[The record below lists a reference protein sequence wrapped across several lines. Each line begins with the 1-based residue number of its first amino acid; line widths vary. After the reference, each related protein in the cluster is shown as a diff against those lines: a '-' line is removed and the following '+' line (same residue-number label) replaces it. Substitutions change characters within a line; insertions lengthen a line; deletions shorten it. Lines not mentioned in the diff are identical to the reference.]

1 MKNTSGNGGR
11 VDVSDGPDSTDTTS
25 VLGQAVELAA
35 AARKA
40 EDHAS
45 SLRAQRDH
53 AITQLIER
61 GHTTRWLGGQL
72 GLTATQV
79 SAIWRREHPARAPGR
94 RPRGAAPPPPESG
107 GKAKR

>member
-1 MKNTSGNGGR
+1 MKNHTENHAAL
-11 VDVSDGPDSTDTTS
+11 DVSAKPENAEAS

-35 AARKA
+35 AAREA
-40 EDHAS
+40 ENQAA
-45 SLRAQRDH
+45 SLRARRDL

-94 RPRGAAPPPPESG
+94 RPRGAAPPPPESSG
-107 GKAKR
+107 AATR

>member
-1 MKNTSGNGGR
+1 MKNHTENHTT
-11 VDVSDGPDSTDTTS
+11 VDVSTRADGTDPS
-25 VLGQAVELAA
+25 VLGEAVELAA
-35 AARKA
+35 AAREA
-40 EDHAS
+40 ENEAAA
-45 SLRAQRDH
+45 LRARRDS

-94 RPRGAAPPPPESG
+94 RPRGAAPPPPESS
-107 GKAKR
+107 GKAGR

>member
-1 MKNTSGNGGR
+1 MKKHSENHTA
-11 VDVSDGPDSTDTTS
+11 VDVSAKSDDSQPS

-35 AARKA
+35 AARDA
-40 EDHAS
+40 ESQAAA
-45 SLRAQRDH
+45 LRARRDF

-94 RPRGAAPPPPESG
+94 RPRGAAPPPPESS
-107 GKAKR
+107 GKAAR

>member
-1 MKNTSGNGGR
+1 MKGHSENHTA
-11 VDVSDGPDSTDTTS
+11 VDDSTTAEGAGPS
-25 VLGQAVELAA
+25 VLGHAVELAA
-35 AARKA
+35 AAREA
-40 EDHAS
+40 ENHAAA
-45 SLRAQRDH
+45 LRARRDH

-94 RPRGAAPPPPESG
+94 RPRGAAPPPPESSG
-107 GKAKR
+107 TATP

>member
-1 MKNTSGNGGR
+1 MKKHRENHTA
-11 VDVSDGPDSTDTTS
+11 VDVSAKADGGQPS
-25 VLGQAVELAA
+25 VLGQAVDLAEAARDAESHAA
-35 AARKA
+35 A
-40 EDHAS
+40 
-45 SLRAQRDH
+45 LRARRDC

-94 RPRGAAPPPPESG
+94 RPRGAAPPPPESS
-107 GKAKR
+107 GKAAR

>member
-1 MKNTSGNGGR
+1 MKKTSENGAG
-11 VDVSDGPDSTDTTS
+11 VDVSTKSSGADTN
-25 VLGQAVELAA
+25 VLGQAVQLAA
-35 AARKA
+35 EAREAENQAAA
-40 EDHAS
+40 
-45 SLRAQRDH
+45 LRARRDF

-94 RPRGAAPPPPESG
+94 RPRGAAPPPPESSG
-107 GKAKR
+107 GRATR